1 MKADKPK
8 IYRNRLCAF
17 IAYRLLPARVV
28 YWAAIRMFAH
38 ATTGKYSEQI
48 VPDLTAMQALDRW
61 TV

>member
-8 IYRNRLCAF
+8 IYRNRLCEF
-17 IAYRLLPARVV
+17 IAYRLPARVV

-48 VPDLTAMQALDRW
+48 VPDLTAMDALQRW
-61 TV
+61 PV